1 MENNVIN
8 GGDLMLFLADKS
20 LAFATSHKLSVNV
33 ETVET
38 TSKDNGGKWVS
49 KAARKISWNLSSENL
64 YIEKGDTAKA
74 QSAFGDLF
82 DLMVARTPVKAVFAK
97 ASNAEVDEVPAEGGW
112 LAAETGRYEGDVII
126 TSLEANAPNGDNAT
140 YSVSFEGVGELKHTA
155 EL

>member
-1 MENNVIN
+1 MESNVMN

-64 YIEKGDTAKA
+64 YLEKGDTAK
-74 QSAFGDLF
+74 S
-82 DLMVARTPVKAVFAK
+82 
-97 ASNAEVDEVPAEGGW
+97 
-112 LAAETGRYEGDVII
+112 
-126 TSLEANAPNGDNAT
+126 
-140 YSVSFEGVGELKHTA
+140 
-155 EL
+155 